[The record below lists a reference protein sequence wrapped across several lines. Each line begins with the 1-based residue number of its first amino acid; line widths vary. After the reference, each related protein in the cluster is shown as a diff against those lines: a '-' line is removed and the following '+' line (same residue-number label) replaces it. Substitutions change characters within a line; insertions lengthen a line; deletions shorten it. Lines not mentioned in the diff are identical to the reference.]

1 MTDSMWRG
9 NKKRRITN
17 ASQISDLGNW
27 NGDSNAQ
34 QDKKLTRAG
43 LVAGDD
49 EFSLFSVDC

>member
-27 NGDSNAQ
+27 NGGSNTQ